1 MSLAS
6 VRQNGRTPCY
16 KSKLTPKVMTAL
28 SLAATGMSW
37 SDAAAEVNMTAE
49 GLRKWRKHP
58 DTQPFLERVV
68 TENLLCAK
76 HTAIS
81 HSKRAVEVLVEIMED
96 KTARPYARS
105 NSACAL
111 LDKAMKFDEL
121 DFMRKELAKVR
132 ELLEDQEAGRTAQ
145 IIDVSE

>member
-1 MSLAS
+1 
-6 VRQNGRTPCY
+6 
-16 KSKLTPKVMTAL
+16 
-28 SLAATGMSW
+28 
-37 SDAAAEVNMTAE
+37 
-49 GLRKWRKHP
+49 
-58 DTQPFLERVV
+58 V

-81 HSKRAVEVLVEIMED
+81 HSKRVVEVLVEIMED

-105 NSACAL
+105 SSECAL

-132 ELLEDQEAGRTAQ
+132 ALPEDQEAGRTTQ

>member
-1 MSLAS
+1 
-6 VRQNGRTPCY
+6 
-16 KSKLTPKVMTAL
+16 MTAI

-37 SDAAAEVNMTAE
+37 SDAASKVNMTSEA
-49 GLRKWRKHP
+49 LRKWRKHP

-96 KTARPYARS
+96 KTARPTICS
-105 NSACAL
+105 I
-111 LDKAMKFDEL
+111 KFC
-121 DFMRKELAKVR
+121 MCVI
-132 ELLEDQEAGRTAQ
+132 G
-145 IIDVSE
+145 